1 MSAGNVMVVPR
12 DGMDEAEI
20 IAAIRAVRG
29 PDDSYSLSTA
39 GPRLAFLMP
48 VELARKIGRGPAEDA
63 PSDTGAQDAE
73 EQPADDGPV
82 DSSAPAKTA
91 RARK

>member
-12 DGMDEAEI
+12 DGTDEAEI
-20 IAAIRAVRG
+20 IAAIQAVRG

-39 GPRLAFLMP
+39 GPRLSFLMP

-63 PSDTGAQDAE
+63 PADGGQDAE
-73 EQPADDGPV
+73 EQPADDGSAA
-82 DSSAPAKTA
+82 DSSAPAKV

>member
-20 IAAIRAVRG
+20 IAAIQAVRG

-39 GPRLAFLMP
+39 GPRLSFLMP
-48 VELARKIGRGPAEDA
+48 VELARKIGRGPADG
-63 PSDTGAQDAE
+63 DQDE
-73 EQPADDGPV
+73 QEQPADDGSA
-82 DSSAPAKTA
+82 DSSAPTAKTAA